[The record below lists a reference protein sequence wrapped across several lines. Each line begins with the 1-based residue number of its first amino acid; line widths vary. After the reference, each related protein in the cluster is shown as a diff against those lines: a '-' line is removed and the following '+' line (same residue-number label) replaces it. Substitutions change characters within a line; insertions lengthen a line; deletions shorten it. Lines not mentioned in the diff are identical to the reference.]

1 MANSEFTTSVNDCV
15 QQANQKAYQGGKK
28 LDTSYVLVELMDYSD
43 GGVTPLLKGIGVDTD
58 KLIVAVRNLQSVAP
72 SLQDKGNSE
81 KFSDGF
87 LQAFSSAT
95 DIAKQNNSTVIDMNT
110 LLLAI
115 SMGDDQVATLMNSME
130 ANPKK
135 IKMAISDSLS
145 ADKRVSG
152 QGHYPTL
159 LEYGRDMTQFARD
172 GLMDPV
178 IGRET
183 ETRRVMEILSRRTK
197 NNPVIVGEAGVGKS
211 ISDDTLVPVYDPEG
225 KVFYKRHG
233 DLQIGDFVFDRYG
246 NPTQVIGVYPQGE
259 QRVFEVHLKK
269 RGYIECNDEHLWTYR
284 FAKGNDPKYKWN
296 TATLKEIVDKGI
308 LVPQKRGRKPAP
320 KYAIPMNG
328 AVQWGEKDFPLDPY
342 VLGAFIGNGYMKST
356 PLALSS
362 GKPDVPSGIAEVLN
376 AESIKINGDNY
387 YYHFLD
393 QDGKKIKT
401 SDIFVGPSSGLIDSY
416 SHEKFVP
423 EEYKYGSVE
432 QRWSLIQGL
441 FDTDGSIND
450 DGKRFNVTYSTVSKQ
465 LVEDIQEVL
474 RGLGIDSSIREYSR
488 DRKYVNGEESRIEY
502 NLHVSVEDEKKALFF
517 KYSQHKLEVAR
528 KSVENTKSIQRQ
540 YNKVLIENVIDT
552 GKMKPMTCIKV
563 DNEEQLYQV
572 GKQHVVTHNTSVV
585 EGLAQKIVD
594 NDCPEQLKGKTLISL
609 DLAKLNAGASYKGQ
623 FEERVRDILEE
634 IKSSDG
640 QVITFIDEIHMIA
653 ADSGS
658 PMNLANMMKE
668 YLARGVLKLVGATTL
683 DEFRQY
689 LEKDPALDRRFQK
702 VIVNE
707 PDTEDAIAIL
717 RGVKEKYEAHHG
729 IMVSDAALVSCVE
742 LSQRYI
748 TNRFLPDKAIDL
760 LDEACAK
767 LKISISTAPAII
779 DELSRKLANLETEKS
794 ALFEENTEVARIR
807 IQEINEELT
816 EVREKLSQEKVKWE
830 NDQAEVEKVSQIRR
844 EIEEEKRNEK
854 KFSAEADWGASAQAK
869 KRIDDLQKELQE
881 VEEEA
886 KSKGVSS
893 RMVAQQV
900 TPEIISEVV
909 SSWTG
914 VPASKMNASE
924 TERILSMGDKLRER
938 VVGQDEAIAAL
949 VKAVKR
955 SRSGVKDP
963 NKPSSFMFAGS
974 SGAGKSELSKA
985 LAEFLYD
992 DERALITFDM
1002 SEYADK
1008 TSVNKLVGASA
1019 GFIGYDSRPALEA
1032 VRDAGSA
1039 VLLFDEA
1046 EKADVTVLLTLLGA
1060 IEEGRLTLSNGK
1072 EVDFKNT
1079 IMIFTTNAGAPK
1091 DGIIDKEKAMEEVR
1105 HHEKFR
1111 PEFLNRLDDIIIF
1124 NPLSVDALKDIA
1136 NIQLK
1141 RLERVISHTRLTLE
1155 LTDSARNRIAY
1166 SGYDP
1171 AYGGRVVRRIVSND
1185 IADLISDAIIMGEI
1199 TPGSHIVI
1207 DTDAPFVEPEENLND
1222 EQILE
1227 YINNTQFPGFVLQIG
1242 EEENSSIEDDPTD
1255 PDEERKKE
1263 ENKERGK
1270 NLLADINS
1278 AISDGSIDPENDD
1291 EEDGDLAALFRE
1303 EESSIVDDE
1312 EDEDDILSQ
1321 LSSIKSSDNS
1331 KNSEDKENNRQTRSP
1346 FDNKGDH
1353 NGREDNDK
1361 DNPYSEDGIDL
1372 EDLFDD

>member
-1 MANSEFTTSVNDCV
+1 M
-15 QQANQKAYQGGKK
+15 
-28 LDTSYVLVELMDYSD
+28 
-43 GGVTPLLKGIGVDTD
+43 
-58 KLIVAVRNLQSVAP
+58 
-72 SLQDKGNSE
+72 
-81 KFSDGF
+81 
-87 LQAFSSAT
+87 
-95 DIAKQNNSTVIDMNT
+95 
-110 LLLAI
+110 
-115 SMGDDQVATLMNSME
+115 
-130 ANPKK
+130 
-135 IKMAISDSLS
+135 
-145 ADKRVSG
+145 
-152 QGHYPTL
+152 
-159 LEYGRDMTQFARD
+159 
-172 GLMDPV
+172 
-178 IGRET
+178 
-183 ETRRVMEILSRRTK
+183 
-197 NNPVIVGEAGVGKS
+197 
-211 ISDDTLVPVYDPEG
+211 
-225 KVFYKRHG
+225 
-233 DLQIGDFVFDRYG
+233 
-246 NPTQVIGVYPQGE
+246 
-259 QRVFEVHLKK
+259 
-269 RGYIECNDEHLWTYR
+269 
-284 FAKGNDPKYKWN
+284 
-296 TATLKEIVDKGI
+296 
-308 LVPQKRGRKPAP
+308 
-320 KYAIPMNG
+320 
-328 AVQWGEKDFPLDPY
+328 
-342 VLGAFIGNGYMKST
+342 
-356 PLALSS
+356 
-362 GKPDVPSGIAEVLN
+362 
-376 AESIKINGDNY
+376 
-387 YYHFLD
+387 
-393 QDGKKIKT
+393 
-401 SDIFVGPSSGLIDSY
+401 
-416 SHEKFVP
+416 
-423 EEYKYGSVE
+423 
-432 QRWSLIQGL
+432 
-441 FDTDGSIND
+441 
-450 DGKRFNVTYSTVSKQ
+450 SKQ
-465 LVEDIQEVL
+465 LVEDIHTVL
-474 RGLGIDSSIREYSR
+474 RGLGIDSSIRDYDR

-502 NLHVSVEDEKKALFF
+502 NLHVSVEDEKKTLFF
-517 KYSQHKLEVAR
+517 RYSQHKLEIAR
-528 KSVENTKSIQRQ
+528 KSVRNTKSIKRQ
-540 YNKVLIENVIDT
+540 YNKVLIENVVDT

-594 NDCPEQLKGKTLISL
+594 NDCPEQLKGKTLIAL

-668 YLARGVLKLVGATTL
+668 YLARGVLRLVGATTL

-707 PDTEDAIAIL
+707 PGTEDAIAIL

-729 IMVSDAALVSCVE
+729 IMVSDPALIACVE

-779 DELSRKLANLETEKS
+779 DELSRKIANLETEKS
-794 ALFEENTEVARIR
+794 ALFEENTEVSRIR
-807 IQEINEELT
+807 LQEINEELT

-924 TERILSMGDKLRER
+924 TERILSMGNKLRER
-938 VVGQDEAIAAL
+938 VVGQDEAIEAL

-1002 SEYADK
+1002 SEYSDK

-1124 NPLSVDALKDIA
+1124 NPLSIDSLKEIA
-1136 NIQLK
+1136 NIQVRK
-1141 RLERVISHTRLTLE
+1141 LEKVISHTRLTLE
-1155 LTDSARNRIAY
+1155 LSDSARNRIAY

-1171 AYGGRVVRRIVSND
+1171 AYGGRVVRRIVSNN

-1207 DTDAPFVEPEENLND
+1207 DTDSPFIEPETDLDD

-1227 YINNTQFPGFVLQIG
+1227 YINTTEFPEFVLHIG
-1242 EEENSSIEDDPTD
+1242 VAENEDVEDDPVD
-1255 PDEERKKE
+1255 PDEERRKE
-1263 ENKERGK
+1263 EDKVREK

-1278 AISDGSIDPENDD
+1278 AINDNSTNND
-1291 EEDGDLAALFRE
+1291 NEEDDLESLFRE
-1303 EESSIVDDE
+1303 EESDIVGDNNIDKDIPLHITSDE
-1312 EDEDDILSQ
+1312 SHDSKKKYDMQHQYSEDENNKKVNKKDDL
-1321 LSSIKSSDNS
+1321 
-1331 KNSEDKENNRQTRSP
+1331 
-1346 FDNKGDH
+1346 
-1353 NGREDNDK
+1353 
-1361 DNPYSEDGIDL
+1361 DNPYSDDGIDL

>member
-72 SLQDKGNSE
+72 SLQDEGNSE

-130 ANPKK
+130 ATPKK

-145 ADKRVSG
+145 SDKRVSG

-159 LEYGRDMTQFARD
+159 LEYGHDMTQLARD

-269 RGYIECNDEHLWTYR
+269 RGYIECNDEHLWTYKV
-284 FAKGNDPKYKWN
+284 AKGNDPKYKWN

-320 KYAIPMNG
+320 KYAIPMND
-328 AVQWGEKDFPLDPY
+328 AVQWREKDLPLDPY
-342 VLGAFIGNGYMKST
+342 VLGAFIGNGYMRSN

-362 GKPDVPSGIAEVLN
+362 GKPDVPSGIAEVLDV
-376 AESIKINGDNY
+376 ESIKINGDNY

-393 QDGKKIKT
+393 QDDKKIQT
-401 SDIFVGPSSGLIDSY
+401 SDIFVGSSSGLIDSY

-465 LVEDIQEVL
+465 LVEDIQDVL
-474 RGLGIDSSIREYSR
+474 RGLGIDSSIREYNR
-488 DRKYVNGEESRIEY
+488 DRKYVNGEEYRIEY

-528 KSVENTKSIQRQ
+528 KSLENTKSIQRQ
-540 YNKVLIENVIDT
+540 YNKVLIENVVDT

-572 GKQHVVTHNTSVV
+572 GKQHIVTHNTSVV

-900 TPEIISEVV
+900 TPDIISEVV

-1060 IEEGRLTLSNGK
+1060 IEEGLS
-1072 EVDFKNT
+1072 
-1079 IMIFTTNAGAPK
+1079 
-1091 DGIIDKEKAMEEVR
+1091 
-1105 HHEKFR
+1105 
-1111 PEFLNRLDDIIIF
+1111 
-1124 NPLSVDALKDIA
+1124 
-1136 NIQLK
+1136 
-1141 RLERVISHTRLTLE
+1141 
-1155 LTDSARNRIAY
+1155 
-1166 SGYDP
+1166 
-1171 AYGGRVVRRIVSND
+1171 
-1185 IADLISDAIIMGEI
+1185 LI
-1199 TPGSHIVI
+1199 HI
-1207 DTDAPFVEPEENLND
+1207 
-1222 EQILE
+1222 
-1227 YINNTQFPGFVLQIG
+1227 
-1242 EEENSSIEDDPTD
+1242 
-1255 PDEERKKE
+1255 
-1263 ENKERGK
+1263 
-1270 NLLADINS
+1270 
-1278 AISDGSIDPENDD
+1278 
-1291 EEDGDLAALFRE
+1291 
-1303 EESSIVDDE
+1303 
-1312 EDEDDILSQ
+1312 
-1321 LSSIKSSDNS
+1321 
-1331 KNSEDKENNRQTRSP
+1331 
-1346 FDNKGDH
+1346 
-1353 NGREDNDK
+1353 
-1361 DNPYSEDGIDL
+1361 
-1372 EDLFDD
+1372 

>member
-58 KLIVAVRNLQSVAP
+58 KLIIAVRNLQSVSP
-72 SLQDKGNSE
+72 SLQDQGNSD

-87 LQAFSSAT
+87 LQAFAAAT
-95 DIAKQNNSTVIDMNT
+95 DIAKTNNSTVIDMNT

-115 SMGDDQVATLMNSME
+115 SMGDDQVATLMSSMN
-130 ANPKK
+130 ATPKK

-145 ADKRVSG
+145 SDRKVSG

-159 LEYGRDMTQFARD
+159 LEYGRDMTQMARD

-178 IGRET
+178 VGRES

-197 NNPVIVGEAGVGKS
+197 NNPVIVGEPGVGKS

-225 KVFYKRHG
+225 KVFYKNHG
-233 DLQIGDFVFDRYG
+233 DLQVGDFVFDRYG
-246 NPTQVIGVYPQGE
+246 NPTEIVGVYPQGE
-259 QRVFEVHLKK
+259 QRVFEVHLKN
-269 RGYIECNDEHLWTYR
+269 RGYIECNDEHLWTYKN
-284 FAKGNDPKYKWN
+284 AKGNDPKYKWN
-296 TATLKEIVDKGI
+296 TATLKEIVAKGI
-308 LVPQKRGRKPAP
+308 FIPQREGRKLEA

-328 AVQWGEKDFPLDPY
+328 SVQWKEIDFPLDPY
-342 VLGAFIGNGYMKST
+342 VLGAFIGNGYMKSNQ
-356 PLALSS
+356 LSLSS
-362 GKPDVPSGIAEVLN
+362 GKPDVPSGIAEVLDV
-376 AESIKINGDNY
+376 ESMKINGDNY

-393 QDGKKIKT
+393 KDGKKIKT
-401 SDIFVGPSSGLIDSY
+401 SDIFTGSASGLIDAY
-416 SHEKFVP
+416 SHEKFIP
-423 EEYKYGSVE
+423 EEYKHGSIE

-450 DGKRFNVTYSTVSKQ
+450 DGKRFNVTYSTVSRQ
-465 LVEDIQEVL
+465 LAEDIQDIL
-474 RGLGIDSSIREYSR
+474 HGLGIDSSIREYDR
-488 DRKYVNGEESRIEY
+488 DRKYVNGENTRAEY
-502 NLHVSVEDEKKALFF
+502 NLHISVEDEKKPLFF
-517 KYSQHKLEVAR
+517 KYSERKLEVAR

-540 YNKVLIENVIDT
+540 YDKVLIENVIDT

-572 GKQHVVTHNTSVV
+572 GTQHVVTHNTSVV

-729 IMVSDAALVSCVE
+729 IMVTDPALISCVE

-794 ALFEENTEVARIR
+794 ALFDENTEVSRIR
-807 IQEINEELT
+807 LQEINEELT

-854 KFSAEADWGASAQAK
+854 RFSAEADWGASAQAK

-886 KSKGVSS
+886 RSKGVSS

-924 TERILSMGDKLRER
+924 TERILAMGDILRER

-1060 IEEGRLTLSNGK
+1060 MEEGRLTLSNGK

-1091 DGIIDKEKAMEEVR
+1091 DGVIDKEKAMEEVR

-1124 NPLSVDALKDIA
+1124 NPLSIEALKGIA

-1141 RLERVISHTRLTLE
+1141 KLERVISHTRLTLS

-1199 TPGSHIVI
+1199 TPGSHIII
-1207 DTDAPFVEPEENLND
+1207 DTDAPFVEPEGDLND
-1222 EQILE
+1222 EQLLE
-1227 YINNTQFPGFVLQIG
+1227 YINTTEFPGFVLQID
-1242 EEENSSIEDDPTD
+1242 EEINDDEDDLIID
-1255 PDEERKKE
+1255 PDEEKRKE
-1263 ENKERGK
+1263 EDRVEGN

-1278 AISDGSIDPENDD
+1278 AISDSQTSHDDDNDD
-1291 EEDGDLAALFRE
+1291 DDDALAALF
-1303 EESSIVDDE
+1303 S
-1312 EDEDDILSQ
+1312 EDENDTVNDDDNDIASQ
-1321 LSSIKSSDNS
+1321 LASMKSSHPQDTYDS
-1331 KNSEDKENNRQTRSP
+1331 QKRSP
-1346 FDNKGDH
+1346 FDNNQEGQKT
-1353 NGREDNDK
+1353 NNNVGRNDK
-1361 DNPYSEDGIDL
+1361 DNPYSGDGIDL

>member
-58 KLIVAVRNLQSVAP
+58 KLIIAVRNLQSVSP
-72 SLQDKGNSE
+72 SLQDQGNSD

-87 LQAFSSAT
+87 LQAFAAAT
-95 DIAKQNNSTVIDMNT
+95 DIAKTNNSTVIDMNT

-115 SMGDDQVATLMNSME
+115 SMGDDQVATLMSSMN
-130 ANPKK
+130 ATSKK

-145 ADKRVSG
+145 SDRKVGG

-159 LEYGRDMTQFARD
+159 LEYGRDMTQMARD

-178 IGRET
+178 VGRES

-197 NNPVIVGEAGVGKS
+197 NNPVIVGEPGVGKAL
-211 ISDDTLVPVYDPEG
+211 SDDTLVPVYDPEG
-225 KVFYKRHG
+225 KVFYKNHG
-233 DLQIGDFVFDRYG
+233 DLQVGDFVFDRYG
-246 NPTQVIGVYPQGE
+246 NPTEIIGVYPQGE

-269 RGYIECNDEHLWTYR
+269 RGYIECNDEHLWTYKTAR
-284 FAKGNDPKYKWN
+284 GNDPKYKWN
-296 TATLKEIVDKGI
+296 TATLKEIVGKGI
-308 LVPQKRGRKPAP
+308 FRPRSGGRKPEP

-328 AVQWGEKDFPLDPY
+328 AVQWKAKDFPLDPY
-342 VLGAFIGNGYMKST
+342 ILGAFIGNG
-356 PLALSS
+356 ALRSKILCFSS
-362 GKPDVPSGIAEVLN
+362 GTEDVPKNVA
-376 AESIKINGDNY
+376 KILGYDEKKQHNKNY
-387 YYHFLD
+387 NYHFLD
-393 QDGKKIKT
+393 KDGKKIKT
-401 SDIFVGPSSGLIDSY
+401 SDIFTGSASGLIDAY
-416 SHEKFVP
+416 SHEKFIP
-423 EEYKYGSVE
+423 EEYKHGSIE

-465 LVEDIQEVL
+465 LAEDIQDIL
-474 RGLGIDSSIREYSR
+474 RGLGIDSSIRGYSR
-488 DRKYVNGEESRIEY
+488 DRKYVNGENTRVEY
-502 NLHVSVEDEKKALFF
+502 NLHVSVEDEKKPLFF

-528 KSVENTKSIQRQ
+528 KSIENTKSIQRQ
-540 YNKVLIENVIDT
+540 YDKVLIENVIDT

-572 GKQHVVTHNTSVV
+572 GTQHIVTHNTSVV

-729 IMVSDAALVSCVE
+729 IMVTDPALISCVE

-794 ALFEENTEVARIR
+794 ALFDENTEVSRIR
-807 IQEINEELT
+807 LQEINEELT

-854 KFSAEADWGASAQAK
+854 RFSAEADWGASAQAK

-886 KSKGVSS
+886 RSKGVSS

-924 TERILSMGDKLRER
+924 TERILAMGDILRER

-1060 IEEGRLTLSNGK
+1060 MEEGRLTLSNGK

-1091 DGIIDKEKAMEEVR
+1091 DGVIDKEKAMEEVR

-1124 NPLSVDALKDIA
+1124 NPLSIEALKGIA

-1141 RLERVISHTRLTLE
+1141 KLERVISHTRLTLS

-1199 TPGSHIVI
+1199 TPGSHIII
-1207 DTDAPFVEPEENLND
+1207 DTDAPFVEPEGDLND
-1222 EQILE
+1222 EQLLE
-1227 YINNTQFPGFVLQIG
+1227 YINTTEFPGFVLQID
-1242 EEENSSIEDDPTD
+1242 EEINDDEDDLIID
-1255 PDEERKKE
+1255 PDEEKRKE
-1263 ENKERGK
+1263 EDRVEGN

-1278 AISDGSIDPENDD
+1278 AISDSQTSHDD
-1291 EEDGDLAALFRE
+1291 DDDDDDDALAALFSE
-1303 EESSIVDDE
+1303 DE
-1312 EDEDDILSQ
+1312 NDTVNDDEDDDIASQ
-1321 LSSIKSSDNS
+1321 LASMKSSHPQDIYDS
-1331 KNSEDKENNRQTRSP
+1331 QKRSP
-1346 FDNKGDH
+1346 FDNNQEGQKT
-1353 NGREDNDK
+1353 NNNVGRNDK
-1361 DNPYSEDGIDL
+1361 DNPYSGDGIDL

>member
-15 QQANQKAYQGGKK
+15 QQANQKAFQGGKK

-58 KLIVAVRNLQSVAP
+58 KLLVAVRNLQSVAP
-72 SLQDKGNSE
+72 SLQDQGNSD

-87 LQAFSSAT
+87 LQAFSAAT
-95 DIAKQNNSTVIDMNT
+95 DIAQKNNSTVIDMNN

-115 SMGDDQVATLMNSME
+115 SMGDDQVATLMNSMD
-130 ANPKK
+130 ATPKK

-145 ADKRVSG
+145 SDKKVSG

-159 LEYGRDMTQFARD
+159 LEYGRDMTQMARE

-178 IGRET
+178 VGRET

-197 NNPVIVGEAGVGKS
+197 NNPVIVGEPGVGKAL
-211 ISDDTLVPVYDPEG
+211 SDDTLVPVYDTAG
-225 KVFYKRHG
+225 KVFYKNHG
-233 DLQIGDFVFDRYG
+233 DLQVGDFIFDRYG
-246 NPTQVIGVYPQGE
+246 NPTKVVGVYPQGE
-259 QRVFEVHLKK
+259 QRVFEVHLKN
-269 RGYIECNDEHLWTYR
+269 RGYIECNDEHLWTYKN
-284 FAKGNDPKYKWN
+284 AKGNDPKYKWN
-296 TATLKEIVDKGI
+296 TATLKEIVAKGI
-308 LVPQKRGRKPAP
+308 FRPQREGRKLEA

-328 AVQWGEKDFPLDPY
+328 SVQWKEIDFPLDPY
-342 VLGAFIGNGYMKST
+342 VLGAFIGNG
-356 PLALSS
+356 ALRSKALCFSS
-362 GKPDVPSGIAEVLN
+362 GTVDIPENVA
-376 AESIKINGDNY
+376 KILGYDDKKQHNKNY
-387 YYHFLD
+387 NYNFLD
-393 QDGKKIKT
+393 KDGKKIKT
-401 SDIFVGPSSGLIDSY
+401 SDVFVGIAAGLIDSY
-416 SHEKFVP
+416 SHEKFIP

-465 LVEDIQEVL
+465 LAEDIQTVL
-474 RGLGIDSSIREYSR
+474 RGLGIDSSIKEYSR
-488 DRKYVNGEESRIEY
+488 DRKYVNGENTRIEY
-502 NLHVSVEDEKKALFF
+502 NLHVSVEDEKKPLFF
-517 KYSQHKLEVAR
+517 KYSERKIEVAR

-540 YNKVLIENVIDT
+540 YDKVLIENVIDT

-563 DNEEQLYQV
+563 DNDEQLYQV
-572 GKQHVVTHNTSVV
+572 GTQHVVTHNTSVV

-729 IMVSDAALVSCVE
+729 IMVTDPALISCVE

-794 ALFEENTEVARIR
+794 ALFEENTEVSRIR

-816 EVREKLSQEKVKWE
+816 EVREKLSQEKAKWE

-924 TERILSMGDKLRER
+924 TERILAMGDILRER

-1002 SEYADK
+1002 SEYTDK

-1060 IEEGRLTLSNGK
+1060 MEEGRLTLSNGK

-1091 DGIIDKEKAMEEVR
+1091 DGVIDKERAMEEVR

-1124 NPLSVDALKDIA
+1124 NPLSIDALKDIA

-1141 RLERVISHTRLTLE
+1141 KLERVISHTRLTLS

-1185 IADLISDAIIMGEI
+1185 IADLISDAIIMGDI
-1199 TPGSHIVI
+1199 TPGSHIII
-1207 DTDAPFVEPEENLND
+1207 DTDAPFVEPEGDLND
-1222 EQILE
+1222 EQLLE
-1227 YINNTQFPGFVLQIG
+1227 YINTTDFPGFVLQID
-1242 EEENSSIEDDPTD
+1242 EEAVEDGADSPID
-1255 PDEERKKE
+1255 PDEEKKKE
-1263 ENKERGK
+1263 EDKVREK

-1278 AISDGSIDPENDD
+1278 AINEGTVNTDD
-1291 EEDGDLAALFRE
+1291 EEDNELAALFSD
-1303 EESSIVDDE
+1303 EESDTDDE
-1312 EDEDDILSQ
+1312 EDDILSQ
-1321 LSSIKSSDNS
+1321 LVSIKSSNS
-1331 KNSEDKENNRQTRSP
+1331 QKSRSNFDQKRSP
-1346 FDNKGDH
+1346 FDDSPNEKTNKNDKS
-1353 NGREDNDK
+1353 NGLGQDDK
-1361 DNPYSEDGIDL
+1361 DNPYSGEGIDL